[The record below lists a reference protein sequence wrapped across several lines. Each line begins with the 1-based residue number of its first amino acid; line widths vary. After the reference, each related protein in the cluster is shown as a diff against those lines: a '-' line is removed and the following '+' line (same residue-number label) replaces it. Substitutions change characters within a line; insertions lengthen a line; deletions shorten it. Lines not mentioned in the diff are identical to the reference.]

1 MPTCPNCQARNAE
14 GQKFCSNCGFALE
27 PTRNMAG
34 ERKFATF
41 LFADVAHSTAIAE
54 RLDPEDWTE
63 IMNGAFGF
71 MNAAVSKY
79 GGTVSRLMGDAVLAL
94 FGAPVAHEDDAERAV
109 RAGLEIQDA
118 AREYALE
125 VKQRHSFDFELRVGI
140 NTGTAVLAFVGD
152 AVRSEYTAMGDA
164 ANVAARLQSAAE
176 PGTVLISVDTQRLVA
191 SLFDFK
197 PRGAIEMK
205 GKQAPVESF
214 EVLGVR
220 ATPGKARGLDLE
232 GLTSPLV
239 GREREIALLREKL
252 AALDQGI
259 GSVVVITGEAGLG
272 KSRLVAELRAV
283 GVARPQGQIAWFES
297 RAISYGQSIPYF
309 PWRQLGRQIVDAT
322 DMDTAA
328 AVREK
333 LRDFIARTGLPADN
347 LPYYE
352 TLLAVDAEDSRTAL
366 ARLAGDAV
374 VNGIA
379 GAVIGAI
386 RAVIRSGGGALPH
399 VLVMDDLHWSDSATL
414 ELIAQ
419 VATLAG
425 GEPLLVLCVLRPD
438 RSAASW
444 QLVDRLQASLGN
456 AFARID
462 LEPLDAADSGALLG
476 NLLHIEN
483 LPESVKARI
492 LERSD
497 GNPFYIEEV
506 LRSLIDYGQVVRED
520 GQWRATRAIV
530 DANIP
535 ETLAGV
541 LSARIDRLPE
551 TTKRVAQTAAVIG
564 RVFMHRVLETV
575 CHAAPPAERI
585 EHIEPHIGALSM
597 EQIVRERGRNPE
609 REYIFKHA
617 MTCEAAYGLLLRARR
632 RELHARTGMA
642 LETLFADRSDEFA
655 PLLAHHFAEADDIKR
670 ALDYSRR
677 AADNAR
683 KLYALREELVHRD
696 RILALLDRMPDAPA
710 ADVVDAII
718 EWAFVRHRLNAYEGV
733 LERLGDAV
741 ARSRAAGD
749 KRRLA
754 TALSWTGNIHLV
766 TGFPSRS
773 FEYIEESRGLATEL
787 GDDQLMLLPLFIAT
801 WWLVDRDPAA
811 GAKAL
816 QEVIALA
823 HKQRVP
829 EVEGHAMAYRAVAL
843 ARLGDFDAA
852 RAQIADALEIAPR
865 AGSPVKEAD
874 VHIAVGEAYYVMGEI
889 EKGLEHARI
898 GADLAYNANGFE
910 CACAGHFGVGKGQ
923 FEKRRIDEALS
934 QYAKSLELAG
944 RVISP
949 GFSGY
954 INHIKASAALAEF
967 ESTGSLS
974 AIESLRFA
982 LNNARNGHDE
992 FGAATLAQ
1000 DLAGALI
1007 KLGRND
1013 EAGPLLDPAID
1024 YYRQRGM
1031 RPFLAGALELAGTLH
1046 QQSGRPEEAEK
1057 SRREAAQLREFLGSA
1072 STGSAAKV

>member
-1 MPTCPNCQARNAE
+1 MLTCPNCQARNSE

-27 PTRNMAG
+27 PARAIAG

-54 RLDPEDWTE
+54 KLDPEDWTI

-71 MNAAVSKY
+71 MNAAVSKF

-118 AREYALE
+118 AKAYARE
-125 VKQRHSFDFELRVGI
+125 VKQRHGFDFELRVGI

-152 AVRSEYTAMGDA
+152 AIRNEYTAMGDA

-176 PGTVLISVDTQRLVA
+176 PGTVLISADTHRLVA

-214 EVLGVR
+214 EVLGAR
-220 ATPGKARGLDLE
+220 ATPGRARGLE
-232 GLTSPLV
+232 GMESPLI
-239 GREREIALLREKL
+239 GREHEIALLRERL
-252 AALDQGI
+252 VALDRGT
-259 GSVVVITGEAGLG
+259 GAVVAITGEAGLG
-272 KSRLVAELRAV
+272 KSRLVAELRAIRDAQLH
-283 GVARPQGQIAWFES
+283 GRIAWFES
-297 RAISYGQSIPYF
+297 RAISYGQSIPYY
-309 PWRQLGRQIVDAT
+309 PWRQLGRQMIGAT
-322 DMDTAA
+322 DMDAA
-328 AVREK
+328 PAVRQK
-333 LRDFIARTGLPADN
+333 LRDFIARAGLSADN

-352 TLLAVDAEDSRTAL
+352 TLLAVDDEESRKAL

-374 VNGIA
+374 VNGVA
-379 GAVIGAI
+379 GAVIGAV
-386 RAVIRSGGGALPH
+386 RAAVHSGGGALPH

-419 VATLAG
+419 VATLASV
-425 GEPLLVLCVLRPD
+425 EPLLVLCLLRPD

-444 QLVDRLQASLGN
+444 QLVDRLQASLGD

-476 NLLHIEN
+476 KLLPIEN
-483 LPESVKARI
+483 LPESVRARI
-492 LERSD
+492 VERSD
-497 GNPFYIEEV
+497 GNPFYLEEV
-506 LRSLIDYGQVVRED
+506 LRSLIDGGQVVRED
-520 GQWRATRAIV
+520 GRWHATREIV

-575 CHAAPPAERI
+575 CHAAPPPERVD
-585 EHIEPHIGALSM
+585 HVEPHIGTLSM
-597 EQIVRERGRNPE
+597 EQIVRERTRSPE

-632 RELHARTGMA
+632 RELHARAGMA
-642 LETLFADRSDEFA
+642 LETLFADRRDEFA
-655 PLLAHHFAEADDIKR
+655 PLLAHHFAEADDLKR

-696 RILALLDRMPDAPA
+696 RILTLLDRRADAPA

-718 EWAFVRHRLNAYEGV
+718 EWVLVRHRLNTYDGV

-754 TALSWTGNIHLV
+754 RALSWTGNIHLV

-773 FEYIEESRGLATEL
+773 FEYLEESRQLATEL
-787 GDDQLMLLPLFIAT
+787 GDEALMLLPLFIAT

-811 GAKAL
+811 GVKAL

-823 HKQRVP
+823 RKQRATD
-829 EVEGHAMAYRAVAL
+829 VEGHAMAYRAIGL
-843 ARLGDFDAA
+843 ARLGEFDAA

-874 VHIAVGEAYYVMGEI
+874 VHIAVGEAYYTMGEV

-898 GADLAYNANGFE
+898 GADMAYNANGLE

-923 FEKRRIDEALS
+923 FEKRRFDEALS

-944 RVISP
+944 RVMSP
-949 GFSGY
+949 GFAGY
-954 INHIKASAALAEF
+954 INQIKASAALAEF
-967 ESTGSLS
+967 EHGSPS
-974 AIESLRFA
+974 AIESLRVA

-992 FGAATLAQ
+992 FGAATVAK
-1000 DLAGALI
+1000 DLASALV

-1013 EAGPLLDPAID
+1013 EAGPLLDSAID
-1024 YYRQRGM
+1024 FFRARGM
-1031 RPFLAGALELAGTLH
+1031 RPYLAGSLELAATLYE
-1046 QQSGRPEEAEK
+1046 QSGKPEEAEK
-1057 SRREAAQLREFLGSA
+1057 TRREAAQLRGPIGSA
-1072 STGSAAKV
+1072 SGVAQV